1 MRGLRRILVRLLATI
16 SRRRDE
22 RRLTEEID
30 SHLGLQT
37 SANIRLG
44 MSPDEARREAVL
56 KFGAVEAVKED
67 YRDQRSLP
75 FIEYFLQDLRYA
87 LRGLRRNPGFT
98 ITALATVAICL
109 GANLAIFAVIDAILL
124 RSLPFP
130 QSDRLV
136 AIFNTYP
143 KAGVERAGSS
153 LMNYYERRGNIPGF
167 SSLSIFRYGSE
178 VVGETGSTQQETV
191 MRISPDFFTTLGSGP
206 VMGRSFD
213 EAETITPIENHGAVI
228 LTDAYWRQRLNS
240 DPDVLGRDIR
250 VNGAPRKIVGVLPP
264 DFRFLSS
271 EARIFLPFTSRLQQR
286 TPQQRHSGGGGTHMI
301 ARLKPGVTV
310 AEAQSQIDAHNAG
323 VEKDNPGATMMAE
336 AGFRS
341 LVLPLHADHVRSI
354 RPALLLM
361 QGGALFLLVMGAV
374 NLVNLLLIRAS
385 RHMKDMAIR
394 RSLGASRRRVVSH
407 VMVETL
413 LLTALGGLLGL
424 VVGASGIRL
433 LEVLGADRLPLGA
446 RIAFDGRLAAT
457 GLAGAVILGVVIAVP
472 IAWFNLRSHLEHA
485 LRSESRTGTVSRA
498 AQRLRQGFIVA
509 QIALAFVLLAG
520 AALLGLSLKNVM
532 AVSPGF
538 RADHVLIGQFTL
550 PYGRFS
556 GDQRVAV
563 LDRLLE
569 AIGQQPGV
577 AAAGTITNVPLSGD
591 SDKTA
596 FTPKGYVPQP
606 GESPQGHY
614 FYGVTGDYFSALGIP
629 LREGRFLT
637 SADSH
642 RPERVCVVDED
653 FARRYWP
660 KGGALGQ
667 RVFQG
672 TESEDARLF
681 TVVGVVG
688 AVKQAELTEP
698 QGQAAVY
705 VPFRDRATNVF
716 VVTRTSQRP
725 EAFADSLQRLVRA
738 TDPELAID
746 DIRSMDTRIAESLIA
761 RRSPAVLAG
770 IVAGVALLLA
780 AIGTY
785 GVLSYTIAQRRR
797 EIGIRMALGEGRSS
811 VVAMVMKQGMLL
823 ALIGA
828 LIGLVAAVR
837 LNQLIVALLFNVQST
852 DIATLAAVIA
862 TILTV
867 AAVACALPAW
877 RAARVDPLV
886 ALRYE

>member
-1 MRGLRRILVRLLATI
+1 MSNRNELR
-16 SRRRDE
+16 
-22 RRLTEEID
+22 
-30 SHLGLQT
+30 
-37 SANIRLG
+37 
-44 MSPDEARREAVL
+44 
-56 KFGAVEAVKED
+56 F
-67 YRDQRSLP
+67 
-75 FIEYFLQDLRYA
+75 A
-87 LRGLRRNPGFT
+87 LRQLRHAPAFT
-98 ITALATVAICL
+98 VTALATIAICL
-109 GANLAIFAVIDAILL
+109 GANLAMFAVIEAILL
-124 RSLPFP
+124 RPLPFP

-143 KAGVERAGSS
+143 KAGVERDGSS
-153 LMNYYERRGNIPGF
+153 LTNYYERRGNIPGF

-178 VVGETGSTQQETV
+178 VVGETGSTQQEPV
-191 MRISPDFFTTLGSGP
+191 MRISPDFFSTLGTGP
-206 VMGRSFD
+206 VMGRSFN

-228 LTDAYWRQRLNS
+228 LTDAYWRQHFNS
-240 DPDVLGRDIR
+240 DPHVLGRDIR

-271 EARIFLPFTSRLQQR
+271 NARIFLPFTSRLQQR

-301 ARLKPGVTV
+301 ARLKPGVTI
-310 AEAQSQIDAHNAG
+310 ADAQAQIDAHNAG
-323 VEKDNPGATMMAE
+323 VEKDNPRAGMMAE

-341 LVLPLHADHVRSI
+341 PVLSLHADHVRSI
-354 RPALLLM
+354 RPTLLLM
-361 QGGALFLLVMGAV
+361 QAGALFLLAMGAV

-385 RHMKDMAIR
+385 SHMKDMAIR
-394 RSLGASRRRVVSH
+394 RSMGASRRHVVSH
-407 VMVETL
+407 VLVETL
-413 LLTALGGLLGL
+413 LLTALGGWLGL
-424 VVGASGIRL
+424 VVGAAGIRL
-433 LEVLGADRLPLGA
+433 LDVLGADRLPLGA

-457 GLAGAVILGVVIAVP
+457 GLAGAVVLGVVIAVP

-498 AQRLRQGFIVA
+498 TQRVREGFIVA

-591 SDKTA
+591 DGKTA
-596 FTPKGYVPQP
+596 ITPKGYVPQP

-672 TESEDARLF
+672 TESEDAQLF

-698 QGQAAVY
+698 QGQGAVY

-725 EAFADSLQRLVRA
+725 EAFAGSLRQLVRA
-738 TDPELAID
+738 ADPELAID
-746 DIRSMDTRIAESLIA
+746 DVRSMDTRVAESLIA

-780 AIGTY
+780 ALGTY

-797 EIGIRMALGEGRSS
+797 EIGIRMALGAQTRQIRTQFLSLGLR
-811 VVAMVMKQGMLL
+811 LL
-823 ALIGA
+823 AAGILLGVMGA
-828 LIGLVAAVR
+828 WAAGKGMEGVLFGVPKLHLATLLGTALVMTAVSLVACLIPVR
-837 LNQLIVALLFNVQST
+837 
-852 DIATLAAVIA
+852 
-862 TILTV
+862 
-867 AAVACALPAW
+867 
-877 RAARVDPLV
+877 RASRVDPMI
-886 ALRYE
+886 ALRAE

>member
-1 MRGLRRILVRLLATI
+1 MNDLRFALR
-16 SRRRDE
+16 
-22 RRLTEEID
+22 
-30 SHLGLQT
+30 Q
-37 SANIRLG
+37 
-44 MSPDEARREAVL
+44 
-56 KFGAVEAVKED
+56 
-67 YRDQRSLP
+67 
-75 FIEYFLQDLRYA
+75 LRYA
-87 LRGLRRNPGFT
+87 PAFT
-98 ITALATVAICL
+98 VTALATIAICL

-143 KAGVERAGSS
+143 KAGVERDGSS
-153 LMNYYERRGNIPGF
+153 LTNYYERRGNIPSF
-167 SSLSIFRYGSE
+167 SSLSIFRYGTE
-178 VVGETGSTQQETV
+178 VVGETGSTQQEKV
-191 MRISPDFFTTLGSGP
+191 MRISPDFFTTLGTGP

-213 EAETITPIENHGAVI
+213 EAETITPIENHGAAI

-240 DPDVLGRDIR
+240 DPHVLGRDIR

-271 EARIFLPFTSRLQQR
+271 EARIFLPLTSRLQQR
-286 TPQQRHSGGGGTHMI
+286 TPQQRHSGGFSTHMI

-323 VEKDNPGATMMAE
+323 VEKDNPRATMMAE

-341 LVLPLHADHVRSI
+341 PVLPLHADHVRSI
-354 RPALLLM
+354 RPTLLLM
-361 QGGALFLLVMGAV
+361 QGSALFLLVMGAV

-385 RHMKDMAIR
+385 SHMKDMAIR
-394 RSLGASRRRVVSH
+394 RSMGASRRHVVSH

-413 LLTALGGLLGL
+413 LLTVLGGLLGL

-457 GLAGAVILGVVIAVP
+457 GLAGAGVLGVVIAVP

-591 SDKTA
+591 NGKTA

-629 LREGRFLT
+629 LREGRFLS

-667 RVFQG
+667 RLFQG
-672 TESEDARLF
+672 TDSEDARLF

-688 AVKQAELTEP
+688 PVKQAELTEP
-698 QGQAAVY
+698 QGQGAVY

-725 EAFADSLQRLVRA
+725 EAFAGSLRQLVRA
-738 TDPELAID
+738 ADPELAID

-780 AIGTY
+780 ALGTY

-797 EIGIRMALGEGRSS
+797 EIGVRMALGAQTHHIRTQFLSLGLR
-811 VVAMVMKQGMLL
+811 LL
-823 ALIGA
+823 AAGILLGVMGA
-828 LIGLVAAVR
+828 WAAGKGMEGVLFGVPTLHFATLLGTALVMTAVSLVACLIPVR
-837 LNQLIVALLFNVQST
+837 
-852 DIATLAAVIA
+852 
-862 TILTV
+862 
-867 AAVACALPAW
+867 
-877 RAARVDPLV
+877 RASRVDPMI
-886 ALRYE
+886 ALRAE

>member
-1 MRGLRRILVRLLATI
+1 M
-16 SRRRDE
+16 
-22 RRLTEEID
+22 
-30 SHLGLQT
+30 
-37 SANIRLG
+37 N
-44 MSPDEARREAVL
+44 
-56 KFGAVEAVKED
+56 
-67 YRDQRSLP
+67 
-75 FIEYFLQDLRYA
+75 DLRFA
-87 LRGLRRNPGFT
+87 FRQLRHAPAFT
-98 ITALATVAICL
+98 VTALATIAICL

-143 KAGVERAGSS
+143 KAGVERGGSS
-153 LMNYYERRGNIPGF
+153 LTNYYERRGNIPGL

-178 VVGETGSTQQETV
+178 VVGETGSTQQEQV
-191 MRISPDFFTTLGSGP
+191 MRISPDFFTTLGTGP

-213 EAETITPIENHGAVI
+213 EAETITPIESHGAAI

-240 DPDVLGRDIR
+240 DPHVLGRDIR

-264 DFRFLSS
+264 NFRFLSS
-271 EARIFLPFTSRLQQR
+271 EARIFLPLTSGLQQR

-323 VEKDNPGATMMAE
+323 VEKDNPRATMIAE

-354 RPALLLM
+354 RPTLLLM

-385 RHMKDMAIR
+385 SHMKDMAIR
-394 RSLGASRRRVVSH
+394 VSMGASRRHVVSH
-407 VMVETL
+407 VMIETL
-413 LLTALGGLLGL
+413 LLTVLGGLLGL

-433 LEVLGADRLPLGA
+433 LEVLGADRLPLGT

-457 GLAGAVILGVVIAVP
+457 GLAGAVVLGVVIGAP

-498 AQRLRQGFIVA
+498 TQRVREGFIVA

-520 AALLGLSLKNVM
+520 AALLGLTLKNVM

-591 SDKTA
+591 NDKTA

-672 TESEDARLF
+672 SDSDDALLF

-698 QGQAAVY
+698 QGQGAVY
-705 VPFRDRATNVF
+705 VPYHYRDTNVF

-780 AIGTY
+780 AVGTY

-797 EIGIRMALGEGRSS
+797 EIGVRMALGAQTHHIRTQFLSLGLR
-811 VVAMVMKQGMLL
+811 LL
-823 ALIGA
+823 AAGTLLGVMGA
-828 LIGLVAAVR
+828 WAAGKGMEGVLFGVPTLHLGTLFGTALVMTAVSLVAC
-837 LNQLIVALLFNVQST
+837 LI
-852 DIATLAAVIA
+852 
-862 TILTV
+862 
-867 AAVACALPAW
+867 PAR
-877 RAARVDPLV
+877 RASRVDPMN
-886 ALRYE
+886 ALRAE